1 LRSSYRGA
9 YYFFM
14 NINTMRVSGPLAPR
28 RALAAI
34 ILAIASVFC
43 AYADGSSPAPST
55 PARPKIAVVLSGGSA
70 FGIAHAGVLKKIEE
84 AGIPIDMI
92 LGTSMGSIVGGLYA
106 SGYSPQAMQDLI
118 SNIDWNSLFMDQKE
132 LPENM
137 FERSVSSKYALRI
150 GFDSKG
156 PNLGQGLLEGQNILA
171 FFTARTI
178 HMASIKNFDSYP
190 VPYRAVAANI
200 LTGDKVVFTQ
210 GSIAEAMRSSM
221 SIPVLFM
228 PYDYQGQLLV
238 DGGIV
243 DNLPVDV
250 AKQMGADIVIA
261 VVSRGKAPDTIDELN
276 SSVEIG
282 SQTGNIFLMQN
293 MKPNIEA
300 ADLVITPDLK
310 NFSTASYAKAKEI
323 IAQGEAAGDA
333 AMPQLKALAAKI
345 AQSRPLVAPDK
356 QENRGAFG
364 PPPRFSSVRVEG
376 GSAQDRS
383 WAAGIF
389 APLVGRD
396 YTRDELENAIQ
407 SAYVSGN
414 YALVKFGIEPTGD
427 TQASSAGTSAGTA
440 ESALRAVV
448 TLVPQAPAQNELF
461 ASIDF
466 KSSISRS
473 ISSDMVVSSAFLA
486 KELTGPGSA
495 LLATAS
501 IINKTSASMEYF
513 QPLGPLFIMPWARFR
528 FEYDMYASESI
539 PIAVASK
546 YRTYGAGIWGGLVL
560 GDAADIMAGYSFEN
574 VLTGDDW
581 TSLVAQNAG
590 ALRAAIRLD
599 TRSISAFPRSG
610 LAFSAVGRW
619 FSPSFGGKFS
629 FAQVE
634 ANASVA
640 IPMGRADALNLSLF
654 GGTDFTGIISGAQA
668 AKVSYYSNLAQ
679 PEMFYG
685 MGYIPTTCEGNSV
698 VAGSLEY
705 RHRVALINE
714 LMGGDIYIFANAS
727 AGAVVQYDDPTTYSM
742 WPLKWSATIGVS
754 ARVSKHYGL
763 LAGVSALGNIDD
775 KIAVAPAFVIQLG
788 TFSHPAVIDRR

>member
-1 LRSSYRGA
+1 MSTNSLRGFGFRSS
-9 YYFFM
+9 
-14 NINTMRVSGPLAPR
+14 SK
-28 RALAAI
+28 ALSCV
-34 ILAIASVFC
+34 ILMFASVLC
-43 AYADGSSPAPST
+43 VYADGSGSISST
-55 PARPKIAVVLSGGSA
+55 AASPKIAVVLSGGSA

-106 SGYSPQAMQDLI
+106 SGYSPQAMQELI

-137 FERSVSSKYALRI
+137 FQRSVSSKYALRI

-156 PNLGQGLLEGQNILA
+156 PNIGQGLLEGQNILA

-178 HMASIKNFDSYP
+178 HMSTMPRFDDYP

-228 PYDYQGQLLV
+228 PYDYEGQLLV

-250 AKQMGADIVIA
+250 AKRMGADIVIA
-261 VVSRGKAPDTIDELN
+261 VVSRGKTPDTMDELN

-300 ADLVITPDLK
+300 ADLVITPDLR
-310 NFSTASYAKAKEI
+310 NFTTASYARAKEI
-323 IAQGEAAGDA
+323 IAQGEMAGDA
-333 AMPQLKALAAKI
+333 AMPQLKALAARI
-345 AQSRPLVAPDK
+345 AQTRPLVTPEH
-356 QENRGAFG
+356 QENRRAFG
-364 PPPRFSSVRVEG
+364 PPPRFESVRVEG
-376 GSAQDRS
+376 GNAQDRAWVMS
-383 WAAGIF
+383 IF
-389 APLVGRD
+389 APLVGRA
-396 YTRDELENAIQ
+396 YTRDELENAIH
-407 SAYVSGN
+407 SAYVSGD
-414 YALVKFGIEPTGD
+414 YSLVKFRIESTGD
-427 TQASSAGTSAGTA
+427 ARTAAGEEVGAGGAQSTA
-440 ESALRAVV
+440 TTLRAVV
-448 TLVPQAPAQNELF
+448 TLVPQEPVQNELF

-473 ISSDMVVSSAFLA
+473 ISSDMVASTAFLA

-495 LLATAS
+495 LLAAAS
-501 IINKTSASMEYF
+501 LINKTSASVEYF
-513 QPLGPLFIMPWARFR
+513 QPLGPFFIIPWARFR

-546 YRTYGAGIWGGLVL
+546 YRTYGAGIWGGFVL

-599 TRSISAFPRSG
+599 TRDRGAFSRSG
-610 LAFSAVGRW
+610 LAFSAMGRW
-619 FSPSFGGKFS
+619 FSPNFGGAFS

-640 IPMGRADALNLSLF
+640 IPLGRADALNFCLF
-654 GGTDFTGIISGAQA
+654 GGTDFTGIIPGAQS

-685 MGYIPTTCEGNSV
+685 MGYIPTSCEGNSV
-698 VAGSLEY
+698 VAGSVEY
-705 RHRVALINE
+705 RHRVAVINE
-714 LMGGDIYIFANAS
+714 LMGGDIYAFANVS

-742 WPLKWSATIGVS
+742 WPLKWSATLGVS

-775 KIAVAPAFVIQLG
+775 TIAVAPAFVIQLG
-788 TFSHPAVIDRR
+788 TFSPPAMIDRR

>member
-1 LRSSYRGA
+1 
-9 YYFFM
+9 M
-14 NINTMRVSGPLAPR
+14 C
-28 RALAAI
+28 I
-34 ILAIASVFC
+34 IMLMLASVFSV
-43 AYADGSSPAPST
+43 YADDPSSKSGTA
-55 PARPKIAVVLSGGSA
+55 ARPKIAVVLSGGSA

-106 SGYSPQAMQDLI
+106 SGYSPDAMQELI
-118 SNIDWNSLFMDQKE
+118 SNIDWNTLFMDQKE

-156 PNLGQGLLEGQNILA
+156 PNIGQGLLEGQNILA
-171 FFTARTI
+171 FFTSRTI
-178 HMASIKNFDSYP
+178 HMATMPRFDEYP

-200 LTGDKVVFTQ
+200 LTGDKIVFTQ

-250 AKQMGADIVIA
+250 AKHMGADIVIA
-261 VVSRGKAPDTIDELN
+261 VVSRGKAPDTLDELN

-300 ADLVITPDLK
+300 ADLVITPDLS
-310 NFSTASYAKAKEI
+310 NFTTASYAKAKEI
-323 IAQGEAAGDA
+323 IAQGEMAGDA
-333 AMPQLKALAAKI
+333 AMPQLKALAERI
-345 AQSRPLVAPDK
+345 AQTRPLVTPSN
-356 QENRGAFG
+356 QENRKAFG
-364 PPPRFSSVRVEG
+364 PPPLFSSVRVEG
-376 GSAQDRS
+376 GNAQDRAWVS
-383 WAAGIF
+383 GIF
-389 APLVGRD
+389 SPLIGRA
-396 YTRDELENAIQ
+396 YTSDELENAIH
-407 SAYVSGN
+407 SAYVSGD
-414 YALVKFGIEPTGD
+414 YALVKFRIEAEGEP
-427 TQASSAGTSAGTA
+427 SAGSSTSAGNQKP
-440 ESALRAVV
+440 LQAVV
-448 TLVPQAPAQNELF
+448 TLVPQEPVQNELF

-473 ISSDMVVSSAFLA
+473 ISSDMVASAAFLA
-486 KELTGPGSA
+486 KEITGPGSA
-495 LLATAS
+495 LLTAAS
-501 IINKTSASMEYF
+501 LINKTSASMEYF
-513 QPLGPLFIMPWARFR
+513 QPLGPFFIMPWARFR
-528 FEYDMYASESI
+528 FEYDMYASESV
-539 PIAVASK
+539 PIAIASK
-546 YRTYGAGIWGGLVL
+546 YRTYGAGIWGGVVL
-560 GDAADIMAGYSFEN
+560 ADAADLMAGYSFEN

-590 ALRAAIRLD
+590 ALRASFRVD
-599 TRSISAFPRSG
+599 TRDRGAFPRSG
-610 LAFSAVGRW
+610 LAFSAIGRW
-619 FSPSFGGKFS
+619 FSPHFGGTFS

-634 ANASVA
+634 ANISVA
-640 IPMGRADALNLSLF
+640 IPFGRADALNLSIF
-654 GGTDFTGIISGAQA
+654 GGTDFTGIIAGAQP

-685 MGYIPTTCEGNSV
+685 MGYIPTNCEGNSV

-705 RHRVALINE
+705 RHRIAVINE
-714 LMGGDIYIFANAS
+714 LMGGDVYIFANGS

-742 WPLKWSATIGVS
+742 WPLKWSATLGAS
-754 ARVSKHYGL
+754 ARVSKHYGI

-775 KIAVAPAFVIQLG
+775 KVAVAPAFVLPLG

>member
-1 LRSSYRGA
+1 MNPNFFRARGA
-9 YYFFM
+9 R
-14 NINTMRVSGPLAPR
+14 I
-28 RALAAI
+28 ALRTI
-34 ILAIASVFC
+34 FC
-43 AYADGSSPAPST
+43 AFLLIVLLNTAFADDSGAEIRSPAH
-55 PARPKIAVVLSGGSA
+55 PKIAVVLSGGSA

-106 SGYSPQAMQDLI
+106 SGYSPQAMQELI

-132 LPENM
+132 LPETM
-137 FERSVSSKYALRI
+137 FERSVSSKYALRM
-150 GFDSKG
+150 GFDLKG

-171 FFTARTI
+171 FFTSRTI
-178 HMASIKNFDSYP
+178 HMAPTKNFDSYP

-200 LTGDKVVFTQ
+200 LTGDKVVFSQ

-228 PYDYQGQLLV
+228 PYHYKGQLLV

-310 NFSTASYAKAKEI
+310 NFTTASYAKAKEI

-345 AQSRPLVAPDK
+345 AQFRPLVAQDK
-356 QENRGAFG
+356 QKNRNAFG
-364 PPPRFSSVRVEG
+364 PPPRFASVRVEG
-376 GSAQDRS
+376 GSAQDRARVAS
-383 WAAGIF
+383 IF
-389 APLVGRD
+389 VPLIGRA
-396 YTRDELENAIQ
+396 YTREELESAIHNAY
-407 SAYVSGN
+407 ASGN
-414 YALVKFGIEPTGD
+414 YALVTFWIEQAGEKGSEPANPTSTGD
-427 TQASSAGTSAGTA
+427 TQTGAP
-440 ESALRAVV
+440 ALRGLV
-448 TLVPQAPAQNELF
+448 TLISQDTIENELF

-466 KSSISRS
+466 KSSISKS

-486 KELTGPGSA
+486 KELSGPGSA
-495 LLATAS
+495 LLAS
-501 IINKTSASMEYF
+501 ISLINKTSTSMEYF

-528 FEYDMYASESI
+528 FEYDMYASETI
-539 PIAVASK
+539 PIAIASK
-546 YRTYGAGIWGGLVL
+546 FRTFGTGIWGGLVL
-560 GDAADIMAGYSFEN
+560 GNVADIMAGYSFEN

-590 ALRAAIRLD
+590 ALRAAFHLD
-599 TRSISAFPRSG
+599 TRDRGAFPRSG
-610 LAFSAVGRW
+610 LAFSALGRW

-634 ANASVA
+634 VIASTA
-640 IPMGRADALNLSLF
+640 IPLGHADALNFSLF
-654 GGTDFTGIISGAQA
+654 GGTDFTGIIPGAPA

-685 MGYIPTTCEGNSV
+685 MGYIPTSCEGNSV
-698 VAGSLEY
+698 IAGSLEY
-705 RHRVALINE
+705 RHRVAIINE
-714 LMGGDIYIFANAS
+714 LMGGDIYVFANAS

-742 WPLKWSATIGVS
+742 WPLKWSTTLGAS
-754 ARVSKHYGL
+754 ARISKHYGL
-763 LAGVSALGNIDD
+763 LAGMSVLGNIDD
-775 KIAVAPAFVIQLG
+775 TLRVAPAFVIQLG
-788 TFSHPAVIDRR
+788 TFSHPVAIDQR